1 MSDSSQDWGSRP
13 TRPIPGNGEAGQQ
26 GEQPA
31 EVTPPKVSPE
41 VVLPEILPEE
51 DLDVEVEDR
60 GTGGAATL
68 PRPAGPGFW
77 QRLDAQE
84 RRKGADEQP
93 SPAGSAPQPPVSQPQ
108 PALAQPGVNEA
119 AKPQDETST
128 PSPRP
133 EAQAQPVATYQAPPV
148 ALPRKREQPSTTPRR
163 ADGTR
168 QQRGGCA
175 RFGAT
180 LLVLL
185 AAGALLLGIILVGY
199 ASIARDLP
207 GADELQERVSHFAS
221 TLIYDRT
228 GQLLN
233 EVADPNYGRRTTVEL
248 DQISPYVIDATIATE
263 DPNFY
268 THPGVDPVG
277 IARAIYYAIRE
288 RDLSGPGGSTIT
300 QQLVKLT
307 YLSAERTMSRKV
319 KEAILA
325 AEITRRYDKDTIL
338 RIYLNELN
346 YGNLAYGIE
355 AAAETYFGKHASE
368 LTLAQAA
375 MIVGL
380 GQAPAYYDPYT
391 KLWEA
396 DGQPGAVKRRQAA
409 VLRLMVEN
417 GYISNA
423 QADAAWVEELVLQPL
438 RQVYDSR
445 HPHFVLY
452 ARSQVEEMVGPEL
465 SSKGGL
471 KIYTTLDPDLQ
482 ATAEESVQKQVAQ
495 LAKQNA
501 HNGAVVA
508 VRPQTGEVLAM
519 VGSADFNSIEI
530 SGQINMA
537 LQPRQP
543 GSALKPFVY
552 LATFEMPAS
561 VDTDAN
567 SVGAALQA
575 RIDSLSITPGPDADP
590 NASDPPNAIEPPG
603 YWTPATTI
611 MDITTQ
617 FPDPAGPY
625 VPGNYDGKEHGLV
638 SVRSA
643 LANSLNIPAVKALQH
658 AGLNRFKDV
667 AQRAGVTTLTR
678 DDYGLSL
685 ALGGG
690 DVTLTELTGAYA
702 TLANG
707 GTRVPVSPIACVLD
721 AEGRL
726 IWRGA
731 AAQSVQGC
739 LGAGADAT
747 TVVAITPEPSVQ
759 ALNPQHVY
767 LITSILSD
775 VAARQPMFGS
785 AQNVM
790 TLSDRP
796 VAVKTGTTNDYRDAW
811 TMGYTPDLAVGV
823 WVGNADY
830 TEMQRLAGSLGAAPI
845 WHDVMVRGLQGTASS
860 QFPAPQGVGTATV
873 CVDSGTQPSEACP
886 ADRRRDEVFA
896 GNQGPLPAG
905 YDLWQKVRV
914 DRVTG
919 QMANE
924 FTPADR
930 IEERNVMIFPA
941 KYQGWAQ
948 SHGYPVLGPQKAP
961 LAFEPELELRSP
973 ASGLIT
979 ESIVTLEARVRVPE
993 PLVWRLEY
1001 GVGPSPIGWG
1011 VLSGPHGADPDSPF
1025 GREFDGSLGE
1035 WDVAA
1040 TAAMHGVNDF
1050 TIRLAAYYEG
1060 DQTDYPVAA
1069 SAAAYVV
1076 LEAPTP
1082 APTET
1087 PTETPTPL
1095 LTPTATPTETFVA
1108 TPTPTATPTG
1118 GVPGPTPTETPT
1130 VAAPPT
1136 ATPTDMPPSTTV
1148 RAAITQP
1155 QPGAQVSGIVNVL
1168 GIADGPEF
1176 AGYEFDYAIGDAPGE
1191 GSWMPLGMASTTP
1204 VTDGVLVT
1212 IDTQGI
1218 TPGVYTLR
1226 LRVYDTGGQ
1235 FVEARV
1241 TVQMAGQ

>member
-1 MSDSSQDWGSRP
+1 M
-13 TRPIPGNGEAGQQ
+13 
-26 GEQPA
+26 
-31 EVTPPKVSPE
+31 
-41 VVLPEILPEE
+41 
-51 DLDVEVEDR
+51 
-60 GTGGAATL
+60 
-68 PRPAGPGFW
+68 
-77 QRLDAQE
+77 
-84 RRKGADEQP
+84 
-93 SPAGSAPQPPVSQPQ
+93 
-108 PALAQPGVNEA
+108 
-119 AKPQDETST
+119 
-128 PSPRP
+128 
-133 EAQAQPVATYQAPPV
+133 
-148 ALPRKREQPSTTPRR
+148 
-163 ADGTR
+163 
-168 QQRGGCA
+168 
-175 RFGAT
+175 
-180 LLVLL
+180 LL
-185 AAGALLLGIILVGY
+185 AVGALLLGIVLVGY
-199 ASIARDLP
+199 ASVARDLP
-207 GADELQERVSHFAS
+207 GADELQARVSSFAS

-228 GQLLN
+228 GQILN
-233 EVADPNYGRRTTVEL
+233 EVADPSYGRRTVVQL

-307 YLSAERTMSRKV
+307 YLSAERTMTRKV

-338 RIYLNELN
+338 RIYLNEIY

-355 AAAETYFGKHASE
+355 AAAETYFGRHASE

-375 MIVGL
+375 MIAGL

-396 DGQPGAVKRRQAA
+396 DGQPGAVKRRQGV
-409 VLRLMVEN
+409 VLRLMVEK

-423 QADAAWVEELVLQPL
+423 QADAAWAEELVLQPL

-465 SSKGGL
+465 ASKGGL

-482 ATAEESVQKQVAQ
+482 TAAEESVQKQVAK
-495 LAKQNA
+495 LANQGA

-519 VGSADFNSIEI
+519 VGSADFNSTEI

-537 LQPRQP
+537 IQPRQP

-552 LATFEMPAS
+552 LSAFEMPAS
-561 VDTDAN
+561 VATDAN
-567 SVGAALQA
+567 SVGVALQS
-575 RIDSLSITPGPDADP
+575 RIDSLSITPAPDADP
-590 NASDPPNAIEPPG
+590 NAADPPSAIEPPG
-603 YWTPATTI
+603 YWTPATTM

-658 AGLNRFKDV
+658 GGLDRLKDV
-667 AQRAGVTTLTR
+667 AQRAGITTLTR
-678 DDYGLSL
+678 PDYGLSL

-690 DVTLTELTGAYA
+690 EVTLTELTGAYA

-707 GTRVPVSPIACVLD
+707 GTRVAVSPIACVLD

-739 LGAGADAT
+739 LGAGGDAAT
-747 TVVAITPEPSVQ
+747 IVAITPQPDER
-759 ALNPQHVY
+759 AFDAQHVY

-785 AQNVM
+785 AQKVM
-790 TLSDRP
+790 TLADRP

-811 TMGYTPDLAVGV
+811 TMGFTPDLAVGV

-845 WHDVMVRGLQGTASS
+845 WHDVMVRGLQGTAPS
-860 QFPAPQGVGTATV
+860 QFPAPQGVGTTNV
-873 CVDSGTQPSEACP
+873 CSDSGTQPSEACP
-886 ADRRRDEVFA
+886 TDKRRNEVFA
-896 GNQGPLPAG
+896 ANQGPLPAG

-919 QMANE
+919 QIANE

-941 KYQGWAQ
+941 KYQAWAE
-948 SHGYPVLGPQKAP
+948 SHGYPALGPQKAP

-979 ESIVTLEARVRVPE
+979 ENIVALEGRIRVPE

-1001 GVGPSPIGWG
+1001 GVGPNPVGWG
-1011 VLSGPHGADPDSPF
+1011 VLSGPHGADPGDPF
-1025 GREFDGSLGE
+1025 GREIDGSLGE
-1035 WDVAA
+1035 WDIAA
-1040 TAAMHGVNDF
+1040 TASQHETNDF
-1050 TIRLAAYYEG
+1050 TIRLAAYY
-1060 DQTDYPVAA
+1060 DANQTDYPVAA
-1069 SAAAYVV
+1069 SAAVYVV

-1087 PTETPTPL
+1087 ATETPTPEL
-1095 LTPTATPTETFVA
+1095 TPTGTPTGTPTAALTPTAS
-1108 TPTPTATPTG
+1108 PTG
-1118 GVPGPTPTETPT
+1118 GVIVLTPTETPT
-1130 VAAPPT
+1130 DVAPPT
-1136 ATPTDMPPSTTV
+1136 ATATDLPPSTSV

-1155 QPGAQVSGIVNVL
+1155 QPGAQVSGIVDVL
-1168 GIADGPEF
+1168 GIADGPGF
-1176 AGYEFDYAIGDAPGE
+1176 AGYQFDYAIGDAPGE
-1191 GSWMPLGMASTTP
+1191 TGWMPLGMASTTP
-1204 VTDGVLVT
+1204 VTDGLLVS
-1212 IDTQGI
+1212 IDTQGMAS
-1218 TPGVYTLR
+1218 GVYTVR

-1235 FVEARV
+1235 YIEARV
-1241 TVQMAGQ
+1241 TVQLVASQ

>member
-1 MSDSSQDWGSRP
+1 MSDSSQDWGSQPARP
-13 TRPIPGNGEAGQQ
+13 APTNGEAGQ
-26 GEQPA
+26 EPDQPA
-31 EVTPPKVSPE
+31 GVTPPEVSPE
-41 VVLPEILPEE
+41 STRPEILPED

-68 PRPAGPGFW
+68 PRPTGPGFW
-77 QRLDAQE
+77 QRLGPQTGSREDAKA
-84 RRKGADEQP
+84 RREDVE
-93 SPAGSAPQPPVSQPQ
+93 PAGPVARPQAPQSAQPQ
-108 PALAQPGVNEA
+108 ISSREDAKARREGVEA
-119 AKPQDETST
+119 APDFASSHPRET
-128 PSPRP
+128 PSSSRPR
-133 EAQAQPVATYQAPPV
+133 ETQPPRAT
-148 ALPRKREQPSTTPRR
+148 
-163 ADGTR
+163 

-185 AAGALLLGIILVGY
+185 AAGALILGIVLVGY
-199 ASIARDLP
+199 ASVARDLP

-228 GQLLN
+228 GQILN
-233 EVADPNYGRRTTVEL
+233 EVADPNYGRRTAVEL

-268 THPGVDPVG
+268 THRGVDPVG

-307 YLSAERTMSRKV
+307 YLSAERTMTRKV

-338 RIYLNELN
+338 RIYLNEIY

-380 GQAPAYYDPYT
+380 GQAPSYYDPYT

-465 SSKGGL
+465 ASKGGL

-482 ATAEESVQKQVAQ
+482 AAAEESVQKQVAQ

-508 VRPQTGEVLAM
+508 IRPQTGEVVAM
-519 VGSADFNSIEI
+519 VGSADFNSTAI

-552 LATFEMPAS
+552 LSTFEMPAA
-561 VDTDAN
+561 VATDAN

-575 RIDSLSITPGPDADP
+575 RIDSLSVTPAPDARPD
-590 NASDPPNAIEPPG
+590 ASDSPSAIEPPG
-603 YWTPATTI
+603 YWTPATVI
-611 MDITTQ
+611 LDITTQ

-625 VPGNYDGKEHGLV
+625 VPRNYDGKEHGLV
-638 SVRSA
+638 TVRSA

-658 AGLNRFKDV
+658 AGLDRFKDV

-678 DDYGLSL
+678 NDYGLSL

-721 AEGRL
+721 ADGKL
-726 IWRGA
+726 IWRGSA
-731 AAQSVQGC
+731 APSVQGC
-739 LGAGADAT
+739 LGAGGDST
-747 TVVAITPEPSVQ
+747 GVVAITPEPNVQ

-845 WHDVMVRGLQGTASS
+845 WHDVMVRGLQGTAPS
-860 QFPAPQGVGTATV
+860 QFPAPPGVGTAAV
-873 CVDSGTQPSEACP
+873 CADSGTQPSEACP
-886 ADRRRDEVFA
+886 TDRRRDEIFA
-896 GNQGPLPAG
+896 ANQGPLPAG

-919 QMANE
+919 QIANE

-930 IEERNVMIFPA
+930 IEERTVMIFPA
-941 KYQGWAQ
+941 KYQAWAQ
-948 SHGYPVLGPQKAP
+948 SHGYPVLGPQKPP

-979 ESIVTLEARVRVPE
+979 ESIVALEARIRVPE

-1001 GVGPSPIGWG
+1001 GVGPNPIGWG
-1011 VLSGPHGADPDSPF
+1011 VLSGPHGADPNSPF

-1035 WDVAA
+1035 WDIAA
-1040 TAAMHGVNDF
+1040 TAAMHGTNDF
-1050 TIRLAAYYEG
+1050 TIRLAAYYEA

-1069 SAAAYVV
+1069 SAAVYVV

-1082 APTET
+1082 TPTET
-1087 PTETPTPL
+1087 PTETPTPA
-1095 LTPTATPTETFVA
+1095 LTPTATPTETPVA
-1108 TPTPTATPTG
+1108 TPTATPTG
-1118 GVPGPTPTETPT
+1118 GIPALTETPT
-1130 VAAPPT
+1130 VPAPPT
-1136 ATPTDMPPSTTV
+1136 ATPTEMPPSTTV

-1155 QPGAQVSGIVNVL
+1155 QPGAQVRGVVDVL

-1204 VTDGVLVT
+1204 VTDGLLVT

-1218 TPGVYTLR
+1218 PAGVYTLR
-1226 LRVYDTGGQ
+1226 LRVYDTGGR

-1241 TVQMAGQ
+1241 MVQVIAGQ